1 MFGREVLLPLNLV
14 IGQAEPSGGSSKTEY
29 AAKLSGQMERIHQF
43 ACNTWKWV
51 VIARRRTMTTAQ

>member
-1 MFGREVLLPLNLV
+1 MHESTGFTLNELMFGREVLLPLNLV

-43 ACNTWKWV
+43 ACNT
-51 VIARRRTMTTAQ
+51 